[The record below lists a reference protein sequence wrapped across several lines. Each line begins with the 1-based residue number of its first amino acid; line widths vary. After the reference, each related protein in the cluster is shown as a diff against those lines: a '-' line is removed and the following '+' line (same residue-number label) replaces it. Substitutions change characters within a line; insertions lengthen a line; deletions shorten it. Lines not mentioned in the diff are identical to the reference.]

1 MQSSAESS
9 SALCQTQRAVK
20 RNTLHRWQGRTF
32 LHTAAAEPGPTSALR
47 CGTQPGS
54 VTDTDN
60 LGGMSKALHTLIV
73 SEDILG
79 CTEDIGLPNN
89 LSEAS
94 LCDPLCDTV
103 LYLSV
108 VVQSNA
114 ELNSILQR
122 FPLMLYCYYP

>member
-1 MQSSAESS
+1 MHSV
-9 SALCQTQRAVK
+9 TQ
-20 RNTLHRWQGRTF
+20 L
-32 LHTAAAEPGPTSALR
+32 GP
-47 CGTQPGS
+47 

-94 LCDPLCDTV
+94 LCDPLCNTV
-103 LYLSV
+103 DFVLFLLFY
-108 VVQSNA
+108 
-114 ELNSILQR
+114 ILMR
-122 FPLMLYCYYP
+122 N